1 MIRLKKRPG
10 LRGRETAGAPQLLSF
25 RFRFSAQRIS
35 AHLNSAQMIY
45 NCSFK
50 YKINYIIQLQ
60 NYFQLRMNYVLGKL
74 LAGRRSDRRPRKS
87 PFVSRGYI
95 GNGERVREQQ
105 VHVAREVAACH
116 VAACHAFHMFTGIF
130 T

>member
-10 LRGRETAGAPQLLSF
+10 LRGRETAGAPQLLSV

-50 YKINYIIQLQ
+50 NIINYIIQLQ
-60 NYFQLRMNYVLGKL
+60 NYFQLHRMNYVLGKL

-116 VAACHAFHMFTGIF
+116 AFHLFSGIF